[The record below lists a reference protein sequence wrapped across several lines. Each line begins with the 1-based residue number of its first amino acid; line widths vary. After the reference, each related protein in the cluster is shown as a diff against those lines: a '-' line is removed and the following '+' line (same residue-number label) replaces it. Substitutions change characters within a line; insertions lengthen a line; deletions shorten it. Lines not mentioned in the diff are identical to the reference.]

1 MVTLLDTLVRFVPLN
16 VFRVLDQQ
24 EIIFILFLLKDT
36 LIIIL
41 FTGVSSISINI
52 VLFCTSPAFVL
63 FFLTAFHNCNFGDFG
78 NAFLS

>member
-1 MVTLLDTLVRFVPLN
+1 MLGKVAAAGAIIWFVNLHN
-16 VFRVLDQQ
+16 
-24 EIIFILFLLKDT
+24 ILFLLKDT

-41 FTGVSSISINI
+41 FTDVSSISINI